1 MVAGWP
7 DPARFRSLVEILD
20 SAETRLG
27 DRPLMGLATDQ
38 GEEQRWSAREFAE
51 RSRLAAWRLR
61 GLGLQRGDRL
71 LTWAPPGPDLA
82 ALIFGAIR
90 AGIVLVPIDLRMTT
104 EVATRIGKRAQ
115 AGWLAVG
122 TGRDAPDR
130 AAAESIGVPTI
141 SVERLIAERPGAL
154 APTEDSA
161 ASQVPEVAVPD
172 DWEAQLAAWPAP
184 AMEDLVVII
193 FTSGTTG
200 HPKGVMLSHANIL
213 ASMQA
218 IDRIIPRR
226 EHRIVSLLPLSHLF
240 GLVELF
246 YALIAGAQILYLRSR
261 TPRVIFD
268 AIQRHR
274 VTTMVVVPH
283 LLQLFWS
290 GIEREVARQGQGARF
305 ERARGLARRL
315 PYALRRLM
323 FRRVHERLGGRL
335 DLLLC
340 SAAFL
345 PPALQQ
351 AWEDLGIVVI
361 QGYGATECGFA
372 TCNTLADHRPG
383 QVGKSVPPVQLG
395 LAPEDSQIRV
405 GGPTVFSGYWD
416 DPGASAEALDEGWY
430 RTGDVGRFDER
441 GNLVLSGRTKNM
453 IALPNGMKVFPEDI
467 ENALRVAG
475 LQAVVVETQPGRIEA
490 VVLAAEPLAGD
501 SAGSVAAALPDEGIE
516 AAVSAANATLGM
528 HQRVAGW
535 RSWPEPD
542 FPRTHTLKVR
552 RDLVQAWAA
561 GQT

>member
-1 MVAGWP
+1 VAAGWS

-20 SAETRLG
+20 AAEARLG
-27 DRPLMGLATDQ
+27 DKPLMGLATDQ
-38 GEEQRWSAREFAE
+38 GEEQRWSAREFAQ

-61 GLGLQRGDRL
+61 ALGLQPGDRL

-90 AGIVLVPIDLRMTT
+90 AGVVLVPIDLRMTT
-104 EVATRIGKRAQ
+104 EVAMRIGKRAE

-122 TGRDAPDR
+122 TGRDAPDP
-130 AAAESIGVPTI
+130 AAAEAIGVPTI
-141 SVERLIAERPGAL
+141 TVERLIAERPGPL
-154 APTEDSA
+154 PPTAGSA
-161 ASQVPEVAVPD
+161 ASQVAEVAIPD
-172 DWEAQLAAWPAP
+172 DWQAQLAGWPP
-184 AMEDLVVII
+184 PSVEDLVVII

-200 HPKGVMLSHANIL
+200 HPKGVMLDHANIL

-268 AIQRHR
+268 AIRRHS

-290 GIEREVARQGQGARF
+290 GIEREIAKQGQQARF
-305 ERARGLARRL
+305 ERARRVARRM
-315 PYALRRLM
+315 PYAVRRLI
-323 FRRVHERLGGRL
+323 FRRVHQRLGGRL

-383 QVGKSVPPVQLG
+383 QVGRTVPPVDLR
-395 LAPEDSQIRV
+395 LAAEDSQILV

-416 DPGASAEALDEGWY
+416 DPAASAEALEEGWY

-475 LQAVVVETQPGRIEA
+475 LQTVVVETEPGRIEA
-490 VVLAAEPLAGD
+490 VVLASEPVVG
-501 SAGSVAAALPDEGIE
+501 GSPGSEAPELPEERIE
-516 AAVSAANATLGM
+516 AAVRAANATLGM

-535 RSWPEPD
+535 RSWPEAD
-542 FPRTHTLKVR
+542 FPRTHTLKIR

-561 GQT
+561 RQT

>member
-1 MVAGWP
+1 
-7 DPARFRSLVEILD
+7 
-20 SAETRLG
+20 
-27 DRPLMGLATDQ
+27 MGLATDQ

-61 GLGLQRGDRL
+61 GLGLQPGDRL

-90 AGIVLVPIDLRMTT
+90 AGVVLVPIDLRMTT
-104 EVATRIGKRAQ
+104 EVATRIGKRAE

-122 TGRDAPDR
+122 TGRDAPDPV
-130 AAAESIGVPTI
+130 AAESIGVPTVT
-141 SVERLIAERPGAL
+141 VERLIAARPGPL
-154 APTEDSA
+154 PPTAGTA
-161 ASQVPEVAVPD
+161 ASQVPEVAIPD
-172 DWEAQLAAWPAP
+172 DWEAQLAAWPPP
-184 AMEDLVVII
+184 AVEDLVVII

-268 AIQRHR
+268 AIRRHR

-290 GIEREVARQGQGARF
+290 GIEREVAKQGQQARF
-305 ERARGLARRL
+305 ERARGLAPRL
-315 PYALRRLM
+315 PYAVRRLI

-383 QVGKSVPPVQLG
+383 QVGRTVPPVELR
-395 LAPEDSQIRV
+395 LADDSQILV
-405 GGPTVFSGYWD
+405 GGPTVFGGYWD
-416 DPGASAEALDEGWY
+416 DPSASAEALDEGWY

-475 LQAVVVETQPGRIEA
+475 LQTVVVETEPGRIEA
-490 VVLAAEPLAGD
+490 VVLATEPVVGGPP
-501 SAGSVAAALPDEGIE
+501 GSVAAELPEERIE
-516 AAVSAANATLGM
+516 AAVRAANATLGM

-535 RSWPEPD
+535 RTWPEPD
-542 FPRTHTLKVR
+542 FPRTHTLKIR